1 MLRFRR
7 FQTRLLVLFLALF
20 TLSQAIALG
29 LTSWAGRA
37 AAQEEIH
44 TALEVAAG
52 VFGSLLDEREARLL
66 QAAVL
71 LADDFAFKSAY
82 ATRDAATIESMLQNH
97 GTRIGADAMYLLT
110 LDSEVIASTL
120 PDAREGMEF
129 VHPELLHA
137 AAQDPHGEAGA
148 MVLVGGR
155 PFQLVVVPLLIP
167 MHDAW
172 VVVGFELGAGFT
184 THFRELT
191 QAEISILSSNGNQWN
206 VLATSLP
213 AADADALPSVL
224 AGEDWRDGVAFNMP
238 LAGETQV
245 SLLQELGVDDDQ
257 RLLVGMHRSLDVA
270 MEPYHR
276 LQQVLLGLL
285 LGGLLLTALGAVW
298 VSRQVSRPVRQ
309 LRSGA
314 ERIEQGDYQARVT
327 IRQADE
333 LGALGQ
339 AFNRMAHGL
348 EERDRVRGLLGK
360 VVSPAIAEELLA
372 RDIEL
377 GGEEREATV
386 LFSDIVGFTS
396 LAETVAPARLLDLL
410 NRYLTRIS
418 VDIEAEGG
426 VIDKYIG
433 DAVMALFGAP
443 LPQPDHA
450 ERAVRAAMAMSATV
464 HAMNRET
471 PEHMATLSLGVGINS
486 GTMVAGNMGSRS
498 RLNYTVVGDAVNL
511 ASRLEGLTRLYRV
524 GILVSD
530 ATRRQCPSIVFRE
543 LDRVQVKGRQG
554 VVGIHEP
561 VGIKG
566 KLDSGVQ
573 RQLER
578 FGEALELYRQQRWD
592 EAETAF
598 QALADMEPNGPA
610 GVYLSRIRVFREQAL
625 PADWDAVTRI
635 AGK

>member
-1 MLRFRR
+1 MFRFRR

-37 AAQEEIH
+37 AAQDEIH

-52 VFGSLLDEREARLL
+52 VFGSLLEEREARLL

-82 ATRDAATIESMLQNH
+82 ATRDAATIESMLHNH
-97 GTRIGADAMYLLT
+97 GTRIGADAMYLLS

-120 PDAREGMEF
+120 SGAREGMDF
-129 VHPELLHA
+129 MHPELLQA
-137 AAQDPHGEAGA
+137 ATEDPYGEAGA
-148 MVLVGGR
+148 IVLIGDQ
-155 PFQLVVVPLLIP
+155 PYQLVVVPLLIP

-172 VVVGFELGAGFT
+172 VVVGFRLGAGFT
-184 THFRELT
+184 SHFRELT
-191 QAEISILSSNGNQWN
+191 QSEISILSADADRWR
-206 VLATSLP
+206 VLSTSLP
-213 AADADALPSVL
+213 EAAARALPAVL
-224 AGEDWRDGVAFNMP
+224 AGEAWRDGAAFNLS

-245 SLLQELGVDDDQ
+245 SLLQEMGVDDHR

-270 MEPYHR
+270 MAPYRR
-276 LQQVLLGLL
+276 LQQVLLVLL
-285 LGGLLLTALGAVW
+285 LGGLVLTALGATW
-298 VSRQVSRPVRQ
+298 VSRQVSKPVRQ

-314 ERIEQGDYQARVT
+314 ERIEQGDYQARVA

-333 LGALGQ
+333 LGALGE
-339 AFNRMAHGL
+339 AFNRMARGL

-386 LFSDIVGFTS
+386 LFSDIVGFTP
-396 LAETVAPARLLDLL
+396 LAETVPPARLLDLL

-418 VDIEAEGG
+418 ADIEAEGG

-443 LPQPDHA
+443 LTQPDHP
-450 ERAVRAAMAMSATV
+450 ERAVRAAMAMVSSV
-464 HAMNRET
+464 QAMNRET
-471 PEHMATLSLGVGINS
+471 PEHMATLRLGAGINS
-486 GTMVAGNMGSRS
+486 GTVVAGNMGSRS

-511 ASRLEGLTRLYRV
+511 ASRLEGLTRHYRV
-524 GILVSD
+524 DILVSD

-561 VGIKG
+561 LGTRG
-566 KLDSGVQ
+566 RLDSHLHQ
-573 RQLER
+573 RLVL
-578 FGEALELYRQQRWD
+578 FGEGLAHYRQQRWD
-592 EAETAF
+592 EAETTF
-598 QALADMEPNGPA
+598 QELAGVEPNGPA
-610 GVYLSRIRVFREQAL
+610 SVYLARIRAFREQAP